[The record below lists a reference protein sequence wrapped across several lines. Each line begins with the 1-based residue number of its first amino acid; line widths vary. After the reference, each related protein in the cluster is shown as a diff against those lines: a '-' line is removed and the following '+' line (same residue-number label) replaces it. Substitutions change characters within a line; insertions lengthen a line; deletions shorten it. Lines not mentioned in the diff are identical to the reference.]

1 MPTCS
6 FQYTAKPLPATHI
19 AQLSLFNARSP
30 PQCKINHFR
39 MIVQNVKGTVLALE
53 REREREREREEYDD
67 NRLKQHL

>member
-39 MIVQNVKGTVLALE
+39 MIVQNVKGTVFGFGK
-53 REREREREREEYDD
+53 REREREREEYDD
-67 NRLKQHL
+67 NRLKQYS